1 MTKNNAQKKAARA
14 RAAAERSSYVRAQR
28 REREAAEARA
38 SRPGGPLRVPL
49 AEQLVWARVLRPAI
63 PMVYLDLNHY
73 IYLARA
79 SQAANTAAVST
90 KLKPYAE
97 LAEAARKAKTEGRV
111 MFPLSNVHLM
121 ELSKVTDPRQRA
133 EVAGAMEDLSDFNYI
148 LDRVTLGQL
157 EMDAGL
163 DRLHGVEKS
172 VDDYLPLVAPSFA
185 HGFGRV
191 VNLRVKDA
199 EGTDTSEKVRELI
212 GTEAF
217 TNLFAEMNLEME
229 RAMLRGPSD
238 AEAAQLLGG
247 GWDPTVF
254 RRGQQRRLDFEL
266 ETEQVLADNPDWRS
280 GRLRDVISG
289 RDVRHEWIDLFV
301 KLLQER
307 EEDGRPHEM
316 PSTEDTPGFWAAM
329 PQVQAAISIKT
340 RYHRNAT
347 RKWRTNDICDIDAM
361 SIAYPYCEAVLTDK
375 EARAAL
381 VDDRD
386 LRRIP
391 TFMPKRP
398 EELAAWLK
406 DLPLVV
412 NHTSLVP
419 PPDTVP

>member
-1 MTKNNAQKKAARA
+1 MTKNSAQKKAARA

-28 REREAAEARA
+28 REREAAELRKP
-38 SRPGGPLRVPL
+38 RPGGPLRVPL
-49 AEQLVWARVLRPAI
+49 AEQLVWARVLRPAM

-79 SQAANTAAVST
+79 SQVANTAELSANLRS
-90 KLKPYAE
+90 YAG

-111 MFPLSNVHLM
+111 MFPLSNIHVM

-133 EVAGAMEDLSDFNYI
+133 DVADAMEDLSDFNYI
-148 LDRVTLGQL
+148 LDRVTLGKL

-163 DRLHGVEKS
+163 DRLHGVEMS
-172 VDDYLPLVAPSFA
+172 VNDYLPLVAPSFA
-185 HGFGRV
+185 HGFGRI
-191 VNLRVKDA
+191 VNLRIKDA
-199 EGTDTSEKVRELI
+199 AGTDTSERVRDLI
-212 GTEAF
+212 GSEAF
-217 TNLFAEMNLEME
+217 TKLFAGMNLQME

-238 AEAAQLLGG
+238 VEAAQMLGR

-254 RRGQQRRLDFEL
+254 RRGQQSRLGFEL
-266 ETEQVLADNPDWRS
+266 ETTRVLADNPEWRS

-289 RDVRHEWIDLFV
+289 RDVNHEWIDLFV
-301 KLLQER
+301 KLLRER

-316 PSTEDTPGFWAAM
+316 PSTEDMSGYWAAM

-347 RKWRTNDICDIDAM
+347 RSWKTNDICDIDAM
-361 SIAYPYCEAVLTDK
+361 SIAYPYCDAVLTDK

-398 EELAAWLK
+398 EELTAWLE
-406 DLPLVV
+406 DLPLVP
-412 NHTSLVP
+412 NPTSLVAL
-419 PPDTVP
+419 PDSAS